1 MLSSTGA
8 LIKAPLL
15 IGCDV
20 TDLDQE
26 EVDILTNPEV
36 IAISQDTLG
45 QQGHVVAASGVNDT
59 LQVRAFF
66 MCAMIFTN
74 ARAHPGARTHARA
87 HLRACTS
94 GCTPD
99 TLQTKV
105 HTIT

>member
-36 IAISQDTLG
+36 IAINQDTLG
-45 QQGHVVAASGVNDT
+45 QQGHVVAQSGANDT
-59 LQVRAFF
+59 LQVCVFF
-66 MCAMIFTN
+66 FSVA
-74 ARAHPGARTHARA
+74 AHLHAHTKTPVHARM
-87 HLRACTS
+87 HVYR
-94 GCTPD
+94 
-99 TLQTKV
+99 
-105 HTIT
+105 